1 MHLRNSIIEFVFAD
15 VNFVATGIKQRKN
28 PALGMRCPRER
39 FEQRDRDDRL
49 FQDFSQSFNSRQSN
63 AKSGERPWTRGNYE
77 CVNLIFGKLVA
88 GKQSGDLRNKLGGE
102 SSSTQRE
109 HFNQFK
115 LAAIA
120 VGNRNAT
127 VLA

>member
-15 VNFVATGIKQRKN
+15 VNFVATGIKQREN
-28 PALGMRCPRER
+28 PAVGMGGQGEL

-63 AKSGERPWTRGNYE
+63 AKPGERPRTCSNYE
-77 CVNLIFGKLVA
+77 CLNLIFGKLVA

-115 LAAIA
+115 LAVIV
-120 VGNRNAT
+120 VGKRNA
-127 VLA
+127 